1 MKKIIYL
8 LLAICAIGFMSCSK
22 EEEVEKEPAIG
33 SLKYRLRPA
42 SDPIVYYTEAN
53 QEFKIMGGPTFI
65 HPGAVFTY
73 IGKQQNDMI
82 VFKGGGTV
90 YESTFGEMAVSFENG
105 YFENDD
111 FVLQRDDDYPYD
123 KEHFKIKIKNTKY
136 DKIYVLFQKGG
147 YYTWIELRKTE

>member
-1 MKKIIYL
+1 MKRLIYL

-22 EEEVEKEPAIG
+22 EEEVEKDTAIG

-53 QEFKIMGGPTFI
+53 QEFKIMGGPTFN
-65 HPGAVFTY
+65 HPGAVFTF
-73 IGKQQNDMI
+73 IGNKQNDMI
-82 VFKGGGTV
+82 IFKGGGTH
-90 YESTFGEMAVSFENG
+90 YESIYEEAAVPFENG

-111 FVLQRDDDYPYD
+111 FVLQRDDDYYSND
-123 KEHFKIKIKNTKY
+123 YFKIKIKNTKY
-136 DKIYVLFQKGG
+136 DKVYVLFYKEG